1 MSSWKSEWLKICF
14 SKSFILD
21 VWLRSEYTSGS
32 VIYLHQNLH
41 LKSVIRLWICRCLY
55 WVWQFIMK
63 LAKYV
68 MKKLKRMAI
77 NMFGLFLGIA
87 VQKFSQIFDFGWQTI
102 NWVACSMTLL
112 LFVLLLQFMAAH
124 QHMTDWEWLP
134 QTYYELESS

>member
-1 MSSWKSEWLKICF
+1 
-14 SKSFILD
+14 
-21 VWLRSEYTSGS
+21 
-32 VIYLHQNLH
+32 
-41 LKSVIRLWICRCLY
+41 
-55 WVWQFIMK
+55 MK

-102 NWVACSMTLL
+102 NWVACSMTFL

-124 QHMTDWEWLP
+124 QHMTD
-134 QTYYELESS
+134 